1 MSHDEELL
9 MGIAL
14 GIEMPL
20 YKINFDYFYENLYTV

>member
-1 MSHDEELL
+1 